1 MHFYGRSDST
11 PFDYYHS
18 KKDDMMVYDFDDI
31 LELRN
36 DGGHGELFL
45 EDNCNDRLGQNMKGL
60 NRRRMGHGNLNQP
73 HH

>member
-1 MHFYGRSDST
+1 MFLQSGKSHALNGRSDST

-45 EDNCNDRLGQNMKGL
+45 D
-60 NRRRMGHGNLNQP
+60 GHCI
-73 HH
+73 